1 MNIARY
7 EKRIFAYLIDYLFPI
22 LIGVLAFLL
31 LKNHF
36 SYKVF
41 DIFVIINWFIIIT
54 YWIIYIPILF
64 LFNGNTLGSL
74 IFGIKVIPLKAEKI
88 TFKISLIRALT
99 LSIPM
104 MVIINVFYML
114 VVHSERT
121 IFDILSESIVINK
134 E

>member
-31 LKNHF
+31 LKNYF

-41 DIFVIINWFIIIT
+41 DIFVIINWFIIT
-54 YWIIYIPILF
+54 AYWIIYIPVLC
-64 LFNGNTLGSL
+64 LFNGNTLGTL

-104 MVIINVFYML
+104 MVIINAFYML